1 MTSSPAATGRPV
13 APVIRTVHVGRSPD
27 DTFRLF
33 TEEMGSWW
41 PMATHSVYGEAAT
54 VVVEGGEVVEQAPDG
69 RRTVWAE
76 IVESEPAHLLTM
88 RWHPGTDPATP
99 TTVEVRFL
107 ADGDGTR
114 VELTHTGW
122 EVLGERAV
130 QARESYDEGWVP
142 VLDRLVAAA

>member
-1 MTSSPAATGRPV
+1 MTSTPAATGRPI
-13 APVIRTVHVGRSPD
+13 APVMRAVRVARSPE

-33 TEEMGSWW
+33 TEEMGAWW
-41 PMATHSVYGEAAT
+41 PMASHSVFGAEAT
-54 VVVEGGEVVEQAPDG
+54 VAVEGAEVVETGPDG

-76 IVESEPAHLLTM
+76 VVECDPPHLFTM

-122 EVLGERAV
+122 EVLGERAAR
-130 QARESYDEGWVP
+130 ARESYDEGWVP